1 MSVCLPCRVRLRRPP
16 GAVGFL
22 SLLTLCV
29 SLSPPV
35 SPALPP
41 LHERDLPLL
50 TASLCMRYLPGIHGT
65 PHPALPLETVKNRGR
80 TAHPSPGA
88 TPGPSGLNC
97 FPRGPGAAPSPPPVY
112 SAPRPGRCPW
122 GWLLGTQLPLWY
134 VPWATFG
141 LSRGPA
147 RPRVAPGVRCPQAGG
162 KRWWEHARW
171 GYRVGQGAVYILAP
185 GEREHANFS
194 ARASQSL
201 TRPCPAPALRTPCCC
216 P

>member
-1 MSVCLPCRVRLRRPP
+1 MYIFPRGGAGGGVSANMSVCLPCRVRLRRPP

-97 FPRGPGAAPSPPPVY
+97 FPRGPGAAPSPPPRLFCTQAWQV
-112 SAPRPGRCPW
+112 SLGMAVGDAAPTLVCP
-122 GWLLGTQLPLWY
+122 LGHIWTL
-134 VPWATFG
+134 
-141 LSRGPA
+141 
-147 RPRVAPGVRCPQAGG
+147 
-162 KRWWEHARW
+162 
-171 GYRVGQGAVYILAP
+171 
-185 GEREHANFS
+185 
-194 ARASQSL
+194 
-201 TRPCPAPALRTPCCC
+201 
-216 P
+216 